1 MALSE
6 EAYAEIG
13 KLKTV
18 KNMKHVATPT
28 KQGGFLHFK

>member
-6 EAYAEIG
+6 EAYAEID

-18 KNMKHVATPT
+18 KTMKHVATPT